1 MKKNKTIKGWVLFT
15 ISLLLWIGLI
25 DINFNNV
32 QLSWAVIWLIFG
44 SLLYWFIYFLLYVT
58 IVDEIPEIE
67 DETKRY

>member
-32 QLSWAVIWLIFG
+32 QLSWAVIWLMFG

>member
-1 MKKNKTIKGWVLFT
+1 MKKNKTIKGWILFT

-32 QLSWAVIWLIFG
+32 QLSWAVIWLMFG

>member
-1 MKKNKTIKGWVLFT
+1 MKKNKTIKGWILFT
-15 ISLLLWIGLI
+15 SFLFVWIILI
-25 DINFNNV
+25 HINFNNV

-44 SLLYWFIYFLLYVT
+44 SLLYWFIYFLLYVA

>member
-32 QLSWAVIWLIFG
+32 QLSWAVIWLMFG

-58 IVDEIPEIE
+58 IVDEIPKIE

>member
-1 MKKNKTIKGWVLFT
+1 MKKNKTIKGWILFT

-32 QLSWAVIWLIFG
+32 KLSWAVIWLMFG

>member
-1 MKKNKTIKGWVLFT
+1 MKKNKTIKGWILFT

>member
-1 MKKNKTIKGWVLFT
+1 MKKNKTIKGWILFT
-15 ISLLLWIGLI
+15 IYLLLWIGLI

-32 QLSWAVIWLIFG
+32 QLSLAVIWLIFG